1 MPKVTVHI
9 QVDEFPSIND
19 LTFCMPLERQGYEF
33 DALTPIDNAKFG
45 DHVLFLHT
53 PTEIAIKISRDR
65 DVIAKQLTYSILKAL
80 AARDLINGYA
90 KETP

>member
-1 MPKVTVHI
+1 VHV
-9 QVDEFPSIND
+9 QVGEYPSSQDVN
-19 LTFCMPLERQGYEF
+19 LCLPLAEDYLGEPTAF
-33 DALTPIDNAKFG
+33 TPIDMAEFG
-45 DHVLFLHT
+45 GEVLFLHT
-53 PTEIAIKISRDR
+53 PTEIAKKISRDR